1 MKISSQLTLLKH
13 LGFLLPK
20 EKFSR
25 SHQNKFRYKIQEK
38 MKDKRGNPRKQNLAM
53 MKLLSRLR
61 KSWKNKT
68 KFLGICKSKK
78 KKRWLP
84 ARKDWSMIWI
94 YPILSL
100 QKRINLLLRRAKMI
114 NLPSIEFAFWM
125 NSKIP
130 TLAEWGRSHNGGAL
144 KENSSHRKKYQF
156 LFLRMNKI
164 VRAAKNWRFQVKV
177 WDKQIK
183 TPAINPNQIL
193 FCLRETRRKNQV
205 KILRI
210 KPKMR

>member
-20 EKFSR
+20 GKFSP
-25 SHQNKFRYKIQEK
+25 SHQNKFKYKIQEK
-38 MKDKRGNPRKQNLAM
+38 IKDKRGSQRKPNLAM

-61 KSWKNKT
+61 KLWKSKN
-68 KFLGICKSKK
+68 KFLGICRPKK
-78 KKRWLP
+78 KNRWLP
-84 ARKDWSMIWI
+84 VRKDWSMIWI
-94 YPILSL
+94 YLILSL
-100 QKRINLLLRRAKMI
+100 QKRINLLLRRAKMK
-114 NLPSIEFAFWM
+114 NLPLIGFAFWM

-164 VRAAKNWRFQVKV
+164 VRAAKN
-177 WDKQIK
+177 
-183 TPAINPNQIL
+183 
-193 FCLRETRRKNQV
+193 
-205 KILRI
+205 
-210 KPKMR
+210 